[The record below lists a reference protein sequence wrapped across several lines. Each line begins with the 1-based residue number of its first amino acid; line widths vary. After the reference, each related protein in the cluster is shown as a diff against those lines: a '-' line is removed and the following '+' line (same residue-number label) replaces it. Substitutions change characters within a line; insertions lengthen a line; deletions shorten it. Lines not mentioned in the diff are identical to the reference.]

1 MSEQDKTSENKPER
15 DDNGRLLPGNTANPL
30 GRPKGSISV
39 VSAIKAK
46 LQECPEGKE
55 KTYLHYLVEKIMKK
69 AVIDDDVSMIK
80 DIINRVDGMPRQNI
94 GLDGGEEDK
103 PISIL
108 TNAIPPNNSLAKDS
122 EPKKENTSPAR
133 GDGSEQD
140 NIDTLIPD

>member
-1 MSEQDKTSENKPER
+1 MSEESEKTELNRIPDEK
-15 DDNGRLLPGNTANPL
+15 GRMIFPPGVSGNPA

-80 DIINRVDGMPRQNI
+80 DIIDRVDGKPKQPLV
-94 GLDGGEEDK
+94 GGGEDDA
-103 PISIL
+103 PV
-108 TNAIPPNNSLAKDS
+108 SLLVEFINAKDKDTNTGGIS
-122 EPKKENTSPAR
+122 ETV
-133 GDGSEQD
+133 
-140 NIDTLIPD
+140 